1 MTENMVLAICAAVGA
16 CIFFGG
22 LFWLI
27 DRAEARDHEWL
38 LFRETGK
45 IPKRYLK

>member
-1 MTENMVLAICAAVGA
+1 MTENMVIAICAAIGV

-22 LFWLI
+22 LFWLTN
-27 DRAEARDHEWL
+27 RREEREHEH
-38 LFRETGK
+38 FFFSQTGK